1 MRSIL
6 AGELLLVRVTNGRDL
21 EQGEVSTQLREP
33 AREEEWGGRRL
44 ASVIT
49 HSGQGSKAEGG
60 HYVSYVREDET
71 WFRVDS
77 LPQRVSIEN
86 PFLMQHRH
94 KITLLA
100 FKAESV

>member
-1 MRSIL
+1 M
-6 AGELLLVRVTNGRDL
+6 TNGQDL
-21 EQGEVSTQLREP
+21 EQGEVSTQLQEP
-33 AREEEWGGRRL
+33 AWEEEWGGRRL

-60 HYVSYVREDET
+60 HYVTYVRENET

-77 LPQRVSIEN
+77 LPQRVFSIEN

-100 FKAESV
+100 FRAETV